1 MRSLQSELI
10 RHGFRPSKRRVWKNR
25 TRTKE
30 QCSEQ
35 LTNRELVKLM
45 GLNRDTYKRV
55 NGRIRSR

>member
-10 RHGFRPSKRRVWKNR
+10 RHGFQPSKRRIRKKR
-25 TRTKE
+25 TRTKG

-35 LTNRELVKLM
+35 LTDRELVELM

-55 NGRIRSR
+55 NGRIRRR